1 MSGFIHGMEVA
12 SSALQLHRARMNVT
26 SSNLANAETTRTA
39 NGGPYVRQ
47 QVVARAVSVSS
58 TSAGFGSALN
68 AELDSNIKGVAIDR
82 IEDDPAPARM
92 VFDPGHPDANPDGY
106 VAMPNVNVLE
116 EMVEMI
122 ASSRSYEA
130 SATAFDTLKSMAQRA
145 LQIGA

>member
-39 NGGPYVRQ
+39 DGGPYVRQ
-47 QVVARAVSVSS
+47 QVVARAVSVSPS
-58 TSAGFGSALN
+58 QFGSALN
-68 AELDSNIKGVAIDR
+68 AELDSQVKGVAIDR

-92 VFDPGHPDANPDGY
+92 VYDPGHPDANPDGY

-145 LQIGA
+145 PQIGA

>member
-12 SSALQLHRARMNVT
+12 SSALQLHPARMNVT

-39 NGGPYVRQ
+39 DGGPYVRQ
-47 QVVARAVSVSS
+47 QVVARAVSVSPS
-58 TSAGFGSALN
+58 QFGSALN
-68 AELDSNIKGVAIDR
+68 AELDSQVKGVAIDR

-92 VFDPGHPDANPDGY
+92 VYDPGHPDANPDGY

>member
-39 NGGPYVRQ
+39 DGGPYVRQ
-47 QVVARAVSVSS
+47 QVVARAVSVSPS
-58 TSAGFGSALN
+58 QFGSALN
-68 AELDSNIKGVAIDR
+68 AELDSQVKGVAIDR

-92 VFDPGHPDANPDGY
+92 VYDPGHPDANPDGY